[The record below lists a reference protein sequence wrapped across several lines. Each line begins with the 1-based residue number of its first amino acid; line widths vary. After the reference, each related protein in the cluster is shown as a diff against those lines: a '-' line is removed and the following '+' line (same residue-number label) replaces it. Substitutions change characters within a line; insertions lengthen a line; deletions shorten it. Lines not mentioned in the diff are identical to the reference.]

1 MTESEDSATTAVI
14 RRHKKVVKTDDHGQT
29 IWTAEIEDIELDL
42 MSSQDLELAL
52 ETANDVDR
60 ASLRSLVESGKD
72 GVVARDRAAGL
83 YDVVS
88 EAELREWLD
97 TDIEISASISRHEMM
112 PESEDADCEDELSL
126 VSTQD
131 LHQMLTQDNSDASL
145 EVPDDDP
152 GETGRLFVDLPGIGC

>member
-1 MTESEDSATTAVI
+1 MTESEDSATTDVI
-14 RRHKKVVKTDDHGQT
+14 RRPKNVVKTDARGQT
-29 IWTAEIEDIELDL
+29 VWADDIEEIELDL

-52 ETANDVDR
+52 EAANDVDR
-60 ASLRSLVESGKD
+60 ESLRSLAESGKD
-72 GVVARDRAAGL
+72 GVVVRDRATGR

-97 TDIEISASISRHEMM
+97 TDIEISASIRRHEMM
-112 PESEDADCEDELSL
+112 PESEDADREDELPL

-131 LHQMLTQDNSDASL
+131 LHQMLTQDDSDFSL

-152 GETGRLFVDLPGIGC
+152 GFDPYENG